1 MIQMYSMLW
10 ITAIFFAIIGGIR
23 GWSKELV
30 SLAGIILALFALFQF
45 DALLRGILLASVPGD
60 QAFFVQ
66 IVIFGVIV
74 YFAYRTRS
82 GAGNERNPN
91 RSRTQDA
98 ILGALLGAVNG
109 YLLWGSVW
117 YFLDINQYPFSPLII
132 APAPGS
138 ISDQNLN
145 AIPLVLLGG
154 ATGGSTQI
162 LTVVVILLFLLVLF
176 LL

>member
-1 MIQMYSMLW
+1 MIQVYSMLW

-45 DALLRGILLASVPGD
+45 DALLRGIVLASVPGD

-66 IVIFGVIV
+66 IIIFGVIV
-74 YFAYRTRS
+74 YFAYRTRG
-82 GAGNERNPN
+82 GAGDRGPN

-109 YLLWGSVW
+109 YLMWGAIW
-117 YFLDINQYPFSPLII
+117 YFLDINQYPFSPLVI

-138 ISDQNLN
+138 ISDQNLGT
-145 AIPLVLLGG
+145 IPLVLLGG